1 MSDIN
6 VFISFYAL
14 KSNWTWCLERNAP
27 SSEPM
32 SHLQD
37 DRLTVLITFRC
48 DEKVIEKRME
58 ESELNFTFSI
68 KDLEAVIPSSNL
80 WMFLTS
86 DVLKISL
93 NTLRVRAAFCSTSTI
108 RASASD
114 VYSHPS
120 WPHDFQV
127 FWFLIFWNKF
137 LKNFA
142 FKTQLFS
149 IRLPVASNFLLM
161 AATCEIVTVSYFHL
175 FRTSAS
181 RWQISRVWGRLKT
194 RSDLDSFALLL
205 RTRLHLEFRPCL
217 VGLPFMC
224 LLFTLQFIGRQCWAA
239 GCKSMLGMTQSRK
252 WKKKRNQHAAVQ
264 DKVK

>member
-6 VFISFYAL
+6 VFISFHAL

-86 DVLKISL
+86 DVLKIPL
-93 NTLRVRAAFCSTSTI
+93 NTLRVRAASCSTSTI
-108 RASASD
+108 RASASN
-114 VYSHPS
+114 VHSHPS

-161 AATCEIVTVSYFHL
+161 AATCEIVTISYFHFSPL
-175 FRTSAS
+175 CWCFGHLLRADRFLEFGADSKLD
-181 RWQISRVWGRLKT
+181 LKLET
-194 RSDLDSFALLL
+194 WTPSHSFFALV
-205 RTRLHLEFRPCL
+205 C
-217 VGLPFMC
+217 
-224 LLFTLQFIGRQCWAA
+224 I
-239 GCKSMLGMTQSRK
+239 
-252 WKKKRNQHAAVQ
+252 
-264 DKVK
+264 